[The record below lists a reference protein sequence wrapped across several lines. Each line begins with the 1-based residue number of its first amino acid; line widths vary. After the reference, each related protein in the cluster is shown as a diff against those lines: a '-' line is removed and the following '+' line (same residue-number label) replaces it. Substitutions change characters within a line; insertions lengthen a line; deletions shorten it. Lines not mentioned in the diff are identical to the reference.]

1 MLVTCRV
8 LNYVT
13 TWLNNFRGDLFC
25 RLVRFFPLKEN
36 CFAVGMTDYQ

>member
-1 MLVTCRV
+1 MLVTLRV
-8 LNYVT
+8 LM
-13 TWLNNFRGDLFC
+13 LLRGFLAKGLFC

>member
-8 LNYVT
+8 LMSLYG
-13 TWLNNFRGDLFC
+13 LIIFRGDLFC